1 MKFLPLLWSSL
12 RRRTLR
18 TVFTLL
24 SIAVAFTLFG
34 VLMATR
40 TAFSAGVTVAGAE
53 RLVMLDKVSMVNAL
67 PLRYRAQIASTPGV
81 ADVTHGNW
89 FGGIYQD
96 PKNVFATIAVEPES
110 WVRIHPEFVV
120 SRSQQQAWL
129 ANRTGAMVGLETAQR
144 FNWRLG
150 DRVPLQGT
158 IYRRPDGRPWEF
170 TIEAI
175 YDSPEGVADRTQFFV
190 HQAYLNET
198 LAPGAYGR
206 DEVTYFVVKVADPR
220 QSEQVASRL
229 DALFTGSTPQTKTA
243 TEKAFVSSFANQ
255 IGDIGAIMLAIA
267 GAVLFTILIVTGN
280 TMAEATRERTS
291 ELAVLKTLGFSDGK
305 IVALV
310 LAESCLIALAG
321 GGLGLGLAIAG
332 ITAIGDPT
340 RGMLPPIHLP
350 PGEIARGAGFIVML
364 GVMAG
369 LLPALQARRLRIVDA
384 LRRR

>member
-12 RRRTLR
+12 LRRKLR

-67 PLRYRAQIASTPGV
+67 PLRYRAQIASVPGV

-110 WVRIHPEFVV
+110 WMRIHPEFVV
-120 SRSQQQAWL
+120 SPSQQQAWL
-129 ANRTGAMVGLETAQR
+129 ADRTGAMVGVETARR

-170 TIEAI
+170 TIDAI
-175 YDSPEGVADRTQFFV
+175 YDSPEGVADRTQFFI
-190 HQAYLNET
+190 HQTYLNET

-220 QSEQVASRL
+220 ESEQVASRL
-229 DALFTGSTPQTKTA
+229 DALFAGSSPQTKTA

-310 LAESCLIALAG
+310 LAESCLIALSG
-321 GGLGLGLAIAG
+321 GGLGLGLAVAG

-350 PGEIARGAGFIVML
+350 AGEIVRGVGFIVML

>member
-12 RRRTLR
+12 LRRKLR

-67 PLRYRAQIASTPGV
+67 PLRYRAQIASVPGV
-81 ADVTHGNW
+81 AGVTHGNW

-110 WVRIHPEFVV
+110 WLRIHPEFVV
-120 SRSQQQAWL
+120 SPSQQQAWL
-129 ANRTGAMVGLETAQR
+129 ADRTGAMVGVETARR

-170 TIEAI
+170 TIDAI
-175 YDSPEGVADRTQFFV
+175 YDSPEGVADRTQFFI
-190 HQAYLNET
+190 HQTYLNET

-220 QSEQVASRL
+220 ESEQVAGRL
-229 DALFTGSTPQTKTA
+229 DALFAGSSPQTKTA

-310 LAESCLIALAG
+310 LAESCLIALSG
-321 GGLGLGLAIAG
+321 GSLGLGLAIAG

-350 PGEIARGAGFIVML
+350 AGEIVRGVGFIVML

>member
-12 RRRTLR
+12 RRRKPR
-18 TVFTLL
+18 TMFTLL

-40 TAFSAGVTVAGAE
+40 TAFTAGVTVAGAE

-67 PLRYRAQIASTPGV
+67 PLRYRAQIAAAPGV

-96 PKNVFATIAVEPES
+96 PKNVFATMAVEPES
-110 WVRIHPEFVV
+110 WLRIHPELVV
-120 SRSQQQAWL
+120 SPSQQQAWL
-129 ANRTGAMVGLETAQR
+129 ADRTGAMVGVETARR

-170 TIEAI
+170 TIDAI
-175 YDSPEGVADRTQFFV
+175 YDSPEGVADRTRFFI

-206 DEVTYFVVKVADPR
+206 DEVTYFVVKVAEPR
-220 QSEQVASRL
+220 ESEQVASRL
-229 DALFTGSTPQTKTA
+229 DALFAGSSPQTRTA

-310 LAESCLIALAG
+310 LAESCLIACSG
-321 GGLGLGLAIAG
+321 GGLGLGLALAG
-332 ITAIGDPT
+332 IAAIGDPT

-350 PGEIARGAGFIVML
+350 PGEIVRGAGLIVML